1 MGHEE
6 EIKNYPTYWN
16 RVRDTLG
23 PLILDILNNKQLI
36 NEDKNDKLTIE
47 NVVRMKKIMS
57 KITIV
62 WLKLCKDKFFLPEH
76 FFWNRFVCLM
86 WSIQTVLEFQQKI
99 QVEQLVLE
107 QWGVSILFYP
117 FFHIVALQIVD
128 I

>member
-62 WLKLCKDKFFLPEH
+62 FFKQKLCKDKFFLPEH
-76 FFWNRFVCLM
+76 FF
-86 WSIQTVLEFQQKI
+86 
-99 QVEQLVLE
+99 
-107 QWGVSILFYP
+107 
-117 FFHIVALQIVD
+117 
-128 I
+128 

>member
-16 RVRDTLG
+16 RVSDTLG

-62 WLKLCKDKFFLPEH
+62 
-76 FFWNRFVCLM
+76 
-86 WSIQTVLEFQQKI
+86 
-99 QVEQLVLE
+99 
-107 QWGVSILFYP
+107 
-117 FFHIVALQIVD
+117 
-128 I
+128 

>member
-1 MGHEE
+1 MRLLLLRRTDSFKHELLSRLMGHEE

-57 KITIV
+57 KITSV
-62 WLKLCKDKFFLPEH
+62 KMYVK
-76 FFWNRFVCLM
+76 N
-86 WSIQTVLEFQQKI
+86 
-99 QVEQLVLE
+99 
-107 QWGVSILFYP
+107 ILLF
-117 FFHIVALQIVD
+117 IT
-128 I
+128 

>member
-6 EIKNYPTYWN
+6 EIKNHPTYWN

-57 KITIV
+57 KITSV
-62 WLKLCKDKFFLPEH
+62 
-76 FFWNRFVCLM
+76 
-86 WSIQTVLEFQQKI
+86 
-99 QVEQLVLE
+99 
-107 QWGVSILFYP
+107 
-117 FFHIVALQIVD
+117 
-128 I
+128 

>member
-57 KITIV
+57 KITSV
-62 WLKLCKDKFFLPEH
+62 KMYAKNVYCLLP
-76 FFWNRFVCLM
+76 
-86 WSIQTVLEFQQKI
+86 K
-99 QVEQLVLE
+99 
-107 QWGVSILFYP
+107 P
-117 FFHIVALQIVD
+117 FF
-128 I
+128 

>member
-62 WLKLCKDKFFLPEH
+62 WLKSYVKINSFYLNIFFEIDSCVWCDRYKLY
-76 FFWNRFVCLM
+76 WNFN
-86 WSIQTVLEFQQKI
+86 K
-99 QVEQLVLE
+99 
-107 QWGVSILFYP
+107 GYK
-117 FFHIVALQIVD
+117 
-128 I
+128 

>member
-1 MGHEE
+1 MGIIFLLIQLVWITLFSNDIFKVILPIRLLLLRRTDSFKYELLSRLMGHEE

-62 WLKLCKDKFFLPEH
+62 KSYVKINSFYLNIFFEIDSC
-76 FFWNRFVCLM
+76 V
-86 WSIQTVLEFQQKI
+86 
-99 QVEQLVLE
+99 
-107 QWGVSILFYP
+107 
-117 FFHIVALQIVD
+117 
-128 I
+128 

>member
-1 MGHEE
+1 MLRRTDSFKHELLSRLMGHEE

-62 WLKLCKDKFFLPEH
+62 KSYVKINSFYLNIFFEIDSC
-76 FFWNRFVCLM
+76 V
-86 WSIQTVLEFQQKI
+86 
-99 QVEQLVLE
+99 
-107 QWGVSILFYP
+107 
-117 FFHIVALQIVD
+117 
-128 I
+128 

>member
-57 KITIV
+57 KITSV
-62 WLKLCKDKFFLPEH
+62 LCKKISIVYYPNLFFEIDSC
-76 FFWNRFVCLM
+76 V
-86 WSIQTVLEFQQKI
+86 
-99 QVEQLVLE
+99 
-107 QWGVSILFYP
+107 
-117 FFHIVALQIVD
+117 
-128 I
+128 